1 MTEEEMDNFV
11 FAVLPKKTAT
21 KMQKELPDLVNPS
34 FMTGRRIK
42 CILVLFMLWYKRN
55 QNGVSNDDGDDDDD
69 NDGDGDDINDDD
81 DVDVDDDDDLN
92 DDDGL
97 KGVFLYR
104 CQVEDAFS
112 L

>member
-42 CILVLFMLWYKRN
+42 CILVLFMLWYKKEIRM
-55 QNGVSNDDGDDDDD
+55 VLAMMMTMM
-69 NDGDGDDINDDD
+69 
-81 DVDVDDDDDLN
+81 VTAMTLMMMTTLMLMMTMTLMMMMA
-92 DDDGL
+92 L
-97 KGVFLYR
+97 KGFFCTGVRLKMLFPSK
-104 CQVEDAFS
+104 EFF
-112 L
+112 